1 MSVARSF
8 LSVFDGGCLEGRKG
22 GEGVGVDAGGLGG
35 GGGVLKGRNEEGKEE
50 REEGR
55 GEGRVGEK
63 GL

>member
-35 GGGVLKGRNEEGKEE
+35 GGVLKGRNEEGKEE